1 MTKIRVNVSHL
12 VNNAKIRK
20 EKRNGRDVIVVPS
33 ATLPDDVVM
42 NGIRYPAAEIE
53 KSYKSL
59 ERTPAPLGHPTRNG
73 AFLSAKDPEGL
84 TMGFIGAWNEN
95 VRRENG
101 RVLLDKVI
109 DVEYA
114 SQIANGKR
122 VLEAIEKGEAIHTS
136 TGLYGLQ
143 VPTVNDAEA
152 KFTISAMV
160 FDHDAILLDEQGAA
174 TPEQGVGMLVNK
186 AIADDGTEVTAVNS
200 MLDVYGDELDWAGE
214 RLLDAIDRVQRAS
227 RWAGLKTKV
236 LSALGIETTTNHQT
250 GAEGAPMD
258 KAQMDELNNKLDG
271 MTDKIATAVGAAV
284 VKAFEPVANALTAM
298 TNAQAAETEAK
309 KTVLVNKV
317 VKANLLGE
325 ETAKAL
331 PLAALEE
338 LVANAKLGTP
348 AAIGRGATPAANTDD
363 GKGTFKAPAATK

>member
-1 MTKIRVNVSHL
+1 
-12 VNNAKIRK
+12 
-20 EKRNGRDVIVVPS
+20 
-33 ATLPDDVVM
+33 M